1 MGRATQEAG
10 STSAEGSASEE
21 SVSPRSILIFA
32 IVSLAL
38 LMSSIDSTI
47 VAVALPNMMKG
58 LNTNL
63 IWISWVITGYS
74 LTQTVM
80 MPMAGKLSD
89 DFGRKRLFLGCV
101 VLFTASSL
109 LCAIAPTV
117 QLLILFRVLQAV
129 GGGAFL
135 PSAAGIVSDVF
146 SPRHRGTAI
155 GLFTSVFPLGGIIG
169 PNVGG
174 WMIDNFGWRLIFS
187 VNVPIGVV
195 LFATGIVFLPAGG
208 RITGRRSI
216 DLIGAGAFATGV
228 VALMYG
234 MSVWGTNVS
243 FEWQV
248 AAWMVAGIV
257 ALVLFVRHEARTKD
271 PMIDLRLLK
280 QRAFVAAN
288 LYNFLYGGL
297 VFGFFSFIPLYA
309 TLEYGMTA
317 SQAGF
322 ILTPRAI
329 AMISLSAI
337 SSFLLIR
344 FGYRIPMILGITLI
358 SIGLF
363 VTGRGIHDPTIFGYH
378 VSNLVFLSITIAITG
393 LGVGI
398 GGPAANNAALDL
410 MPDAVARITGLRGM
424 FRSSGGVLGTAAIVL
439 ALAHFD
445 DQGRGLEVIFTALSF
460 LILLIIPVVF
470 LIPDTARNRRKA
482 HGRAESQAGQVQVQM
497 ATDD

>member
-1 MGRATQEAG
+1 MGRTTARTTRATA
-10 STSAEGSASEE
+10 APIASGG
-21 SVSPRSILIFA
+21 SVSPRSIAIFA
-32 IVSLAL
+32 VVSLAL
-38 LMSSIDSTI
+38 LMASIDSTI
-47 VAVALPNMMKG
+47 VAVGLPEMMRG

-101 VLFTASSL
+101 VLFTTSSL
-109 LCAIAPTV
+109 LCAMAPNV
-117 QLLILFRVLQAV
+117 ELLIAFRVLQAV

-146 SPRHRGTAI
+146 SAEHRGTAI
-155 GLFTSVFPLGGIIG
+155 GLFTSVFPLGGIVG

-174 WMIDNFGWRLIFS
+174 WMIDNFGWRSIFS
-187 VNVPIGVV
+187 VNVPIGIV
-195 LFATGIVFLPAGG
+195 LFVTGIVLLPAGG
-208 RITGRRSI
+208 RITARRSI

-234 MSVWGTNVS
+234 MSVWGNHVS

-248 AAWMVAGIV
+248 GAWFLAGIA
-257 ALVLFVRHEARTKD
+257 ALVAFVRHEARSKD

-280 QRAFVAAN
+280 ERAFVAAN
-288 LYNFLYGGL
+288 MYNFLYGGL

-309 TLEYGMTA
+309 TVEYGMSA

-344 FGYRIPMILGITLI
+344 FGYRIPMILGIVLI

-363 VTGRGIHDPTIFGYH
+363 ITGQGFHNPSIFG
-378 VSNLVFLSITIAITG
+378 VEVGNLAFLSLTIAITG

-410 MPDAVARITGLRGM
+410 MPEAVARITGLRGM
-424 FRSSGGVLGTAAIVL
+424 FRSSGGVLGTAGIVL

-445 DQGRGLEVIFTALSF
+445 DQAHGLEVIFTALSF

-470 LIPDTARNRRKA
+470 MIPDTARTRRKA
-482 HGRAESQAGQVQVQM
+482 QRQDQVQL
-497 ATDD
+497 AADD

>member
-1 MGRATQEAG
+1 MGRTTARTTQTAATAKPI
-10 STSAEGSASEE
+10 ASGG
-21 SVSPRSILIFA
+21 SVSPRSIAIFA
-32 IVSLAL
+32 VVSLAL
-38 LMSSIDSTI
+38 LMASIDSTI
-47 VAVALPNMMKG
+47 VAVGLPEMMRG

-101 VLFTASSL
+101 VLFTTSSL
-109 LCAIAPTV
+109 LCAMAPNV
-117 QLLILFRVLQAV
+117 ELLIAFRVLQAI

-146 SPRHRGTAI
+146 SAEHRGTAI
-155 GLFTSVFPLGGIIG
+155 GLFTSVFPLGGIVG

-174 WMIDNFGWRLIFS
+174 WMIDNFGWRSIFS
-187 VNVPIGVV
+187 VNVPIGIV
-195 LFATGIVFLPAGG
+195 LFGTGIFLLPAGG
-208 RITGRRSI
+208 RIAARRSI

-234 MSVWGTNVS
+234 MSVWGEHVS

-248 AAWMVAGIV
+248 GLWFMIGLV
-257 ALVLFVRHEARTKD
+257 ALLAFIRHEARTED

-280 QRAFVAAN
+280 ERAFVAAN
-288 LYNFLYGGL
+288 MYNFLYGGL

-309 TLEYGMTA
+309 TVEYGMSA
-317 SQAGF
+317 SQAGL

-344 FGYRIPMILGITLI
+344 FGYRIPMILGIVLI
-358 SIGLF
+358 SLGLF
-363 VTGRGIHDPTIFGYH
+363 VTGQGFHNPTIFG
-378 VSNLVFLSITIAITG
+378 VEISNLVFLSLTIAITG

-410 MPDAVARITGLRGM
+410 MPEAVARITGLRGM

-445 DQGRGLEVIFTALSF
+445 DQAHGLEVIFTALSF

-470 LIPDTARNRRKA
+470 MIPDTARNRRKA
-482 HGRAESQAGQVQVQM
+482 QLQGAPSLA
-497 ATDD
+497 ADD

>member
-1 MGRATQEAG
+1 MVRRPARTTQATTPLPA
-10 STSAEGSASEE
+10 ASGAP
-21 SVSPRSILIFA
+21 VSPRSIAIFA
-32 IVSLAL
+32 VVSLAL
-38 LMSSIDSTI
+38 LMASIDTTI
-47 VAVALPNMMKG
+47 VAVGLPAMMDG

-74 LTQTVM
+74 LTQTVV

-89 DFGRKRLFLGCV
+89 DLGRKRLFLGCV
-101 VLFTASSL
+101 VLFTTASL
-109 LCAIAPTV
+109 LCAIAPNV
-117 QLLILFRVLQAV
+117 ELLIAFRVLQAV

-146 SPRHRGTAI
+146 SAEHRGTAI
-155 GLFTSVFPLGGIIG
+155 GLFTSVFPIGGIIG
-169 PNVGG
+169 PNIGG
-174 WMIDNFGWRLIFS
+174 WMIDTFGWRSIFS
-187 VNVPIGVV
+187 VNVPIGIL
-195 LFATGIVFLPAGG
+195 LFSTGIFLLPAGG
-208 RITGRRSI
+208 RIVARRSI
-216 DLIGAGAFATGV
+216 DLVGAGAFATGV

-234 MSVWGTNVS
+234 MSVWGSNVS

-248 AAWMVAGIV
+248 GLWILVGLIALAA
-257 ALVLFVRHEARTKD
+257 FVRYEARTDD

-280 QRAFVAAN
+280 ERAFVAAN

-309 TLEYGMTA
+309 TLEYGMSA
-317 SQAGF
+317 SEAGF

-337 SSFLLIR
+337 SSFMLIR

-358 SIGLF
+358 SLGLF
-363 VTGRGIHDPTIFGYH
+363 VTGQGLHDPTVFGFEFG
-378 VSNLVFLSITIAITG
+378 NLAFLSLTIAITG

-410 MPDAVARITGLRGM
+410 MPEAVARITGLRGM
-424 FRSSGGVLGTAAIVL
+424 FRSSGGVLGTAGIVL

-445 DQGRGLEVIFTALSF
+445 DQARGLEVIFTALSF

-470 LIPDTARNRRKA
+470 MIPDTARNRRKA
-482 HGRAESQAGQVQVQM
+482 QLRSSVQSAG
-497 ATDD
+497 DD